1 MVQEG
6 LTFQVLTMKK
16 IIIICGPTAS
26 GKSALA
32 LSLAKKFSGEIISAD
47 SQQVWRGFDI
57 GTAKPTED
65 ELREVPH
72 HLIDICDP
80 PQRFDAEK
88 FLRRADAAIEE
99 ISSRGMIPFV
109 VGGTG
114 MYLRMLEFGICDA
127 PESDPELRAELE
139 SRAKVEGLAALHEEL
154 ESVDPQSAS
163 SIHPNDKTRII
174 RALEIFHLTGSPAS
188 ELRCGH
194 EFSSRRYDALKVGLE
209 IEREELYRRIDAR
222 VDSMM
227 AAGLLEE
234 VRALLDKYDS
244 AAQPFSAVGY
254 KELVSHLAGEVSLD
268 EAIRLI
274 KRNSRR
280 YAKRQMT
287 WFRADLEIKWFE
299 PLEISL
305 IESEVLQKII

>member
-1 MVQEG
+1 M
-6 LTFQVLTMKK
+6 TLTMKK
-16 IIIICGPTAS
+16 IIVICGPTAS

-32 LSLAKKFSGEIISAD
+32 IFLAKGCSGEIVSAD
-47 SQQVWRGFDI
+47 SQQIWRGFDI
-57 GTAKPTED
+57 GTAKPFEE

-80 PQRFDAEK
+80 SERFDAEK
-88 FLRRADAAIEE
+88 FLRRADAAIDD

-114 MYLRMLEFGICDA
+114 MYLRMLEFGICEA
-127 PESDPELRAELE
+127 PESDPALRAELE
-139 SRAKVEGLAALHEEL
+139 SRAKAEGLAALYEEL
-154 ESVDPQSAS
+154 ERVDPQSSS
-163 SIHPNDKTRII
+163 SIHPNDKIRII
-174 RALEIFHLTGSPAS
+174 RALEIFQLAGSPAS
-188 ELRCGH
+188 EFRSGH
-194 EFSSRRYDALKVGLE
+194 EFSSRRYDALKIGLN

-234 VRALLDKYDS
+234 VRALLDRYDS

-268 EAIRLI
+268 EAVRLI

-287 WFRADLEIKWFE
+287 WFRADSEIKWFE